1 VEEKV
6 SLLRKDGATGA
17 FRWQL
22 SVSADEPATFAGKR
36 WYAVAG
42 LPDPSTAGVT
52 DRSVIFGDIRAVYMV
67 ADRQRITVKR
77 SNELYSEE
85 GKIGFKFLHR
95 VGGGVIRPPAVAAYL
110 L

>member
-1 VEEKV
+1 
-6 SLLRKDGATGA
+6 
-17 FRWQL
+17 
-22 SVSADEPATFAGKR
+22 
-36 WYAVAG
+36 
-42 LPDPSTAGVT
+42 
-52 DRSVIFGDIRAVYMV
+52 VIFGDIRAVYMV
-67 ADRQRITVKR
+67 DDRQRITVKR